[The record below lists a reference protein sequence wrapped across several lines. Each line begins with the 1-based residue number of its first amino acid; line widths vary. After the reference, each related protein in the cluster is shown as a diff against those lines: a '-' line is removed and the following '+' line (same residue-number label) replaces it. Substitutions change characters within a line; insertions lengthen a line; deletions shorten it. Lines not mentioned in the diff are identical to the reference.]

1 MNMALV
7 KQYPHYLFIEVAT
20 ESTQDSQG
28 NWTECEVSRK
38 FISMCREES
47 DGKGTEYQVAGGD
60 YQKAT
65 SVIQCPKSC
74 PFVGKGTRVIVA
86 NDKDC
91 TDIRIDGICLN
102 FDPAQLHSR
111 LWL

>member
-1 MNMALV
+1 MAI
-7 KQYPHYLFIEVAT
+7 KQYPHYLFVESPAT
-20 ESTQDSQG
+20 DSVQDEDG
-28 NWTECEVSRK
+28 NWTEETTMSRD

-60 YQKAT
+60 FQKST
-65 SVIQCPKSC
+65 SIIQCPKSC
-74 PFVGKGTRVIVA
+74 PVVAKGTRVFVT
-86 NDKDC
+86 NDPDGN
-91 TDIRIDGICLN
+91 DVRISGICLN

>member
-1 MNMALV
+1 MV
-7 KQYPHYLFIEVAT
+7 KQYPHFLFIET
-20 ESTQDSQG
+20 TPESTQDEKG
-28 NWTECEVSRK
+28 AWTETEVSRK

-47 DGKGTEYQVAGGD
+47 DGKGTEYQVAGGE

-65 SVIQCPKSC
+65 SLIQCPKSC
-74 PFVGKGTRVIVA
+74 PVVQRGAKVFIA
-86 NDKDC
+86 NDRDC
-91 TDIRIDGICLN
+91 QDIRIQGVVLN

>member
-1 MNMALV
+1 MAFV
-7 KQYPHYLFIEVAT
+7 KQYPHFLFIEEAG
-20 ESTQDSQG
+20 ESIQDANG

-47 DGKGTEYQVAGGD
+47 DGKGTEYQVAGGE

-65 SVIQCPKSC
+65 SVIQCPKTC
-74 PFVGKGTRVIVA
+74 PKVAKGAKVIIA

-91 TDIRIDGICLN
+91 SDIRIAGICLN
-102 FDPAQLHSR
+102 FDPSQLHSR
-111 LWL
+111 LWV